1 MNAIILCSHR
11 LEGQQN
17 GDQESPTCLKT
28 LGGLPALIYILA
40 GLARLCLTRIVLATP
55 SNGAR
60 RIRAISASIL
70 PRMLV
75 SYAPCPVRSPYDS
88 ISAVAS
94 PLRFVEPTGLLI
106 VNGNCIFDA
115 DLAGRVVGMEAGIL
129 PYLAEDEYKRGDDL
143 VSLAGARIK
152 QIGLG
157 VVPEIASGRALGLRY
172 FPRGYLPIL
181 RGVLVELI
189 ASGAGEASFGQAVR
203 VMIERGYPFQ
213 GVRADGALFAEVN
226 EVGDLPFATS
236 VALELQ
242 RRGGLGK
249 YPTCQGHLDHG
260 KALRVEELPDAR
272 VQGNCIERSGSEAAD
287 YLHVFQPGRQ

>member
-1 MNAIILCSHR
+1 VNAIILCSHR
-11 LEGQQN
+11 LERQQN
-17 GDQESPTCLKT
+17 ADQESLTCLRT

-40 GLARLCLTRIVLATP
+40 GLARLCVTRIVLATP

-60 RIRAISASIL
+60 RIRAISTSLL
-70 PRMLV
+70 PRALV
-75 SYAPCPVRSPYDS
+75 SYAPCPVRVPYDS

-106 VNGNCIFDA
+106 VDGNCIFGT

-129 PYLAEDEYKRGDDL
+129 PYLAEEEYKRGDDL
-143 VSLAGARIK
+143 VSLTGEQIK
-152 QIGLG
+152 QIGLS

-172 FPRGYLPIL
+172 FPRGYLPVL

-189 ASGAGEASFGQAVR
+189 AAGAGEAPFGQAVR

-213 GVRADGALFAEVN
+213 GVRANGALFAEVN
-226 EVGDLPFATS
+226 EACDLPFATS

-242 RRGGLGK
+242 RRGGLEK
-249 YPTCQGHLDHG
+249 YSTRKEHLDQG
-260 KALRVEELPDAR
+260 KAFRAEELPDAQM
-272 VQGNCIERSGSEAAD
+272 QGQL
-287 YLHVFQPGRQ
+287 Y